1 MPSALR
7 PCTRVFLILIT
18 LTGITYAV
26 GELGLG
32 GLPVSLSVLGL
43 ALLKGSLVGD
53 YFMGL
58 KGLRGPWRWVI
69 VLWLLLLGGLIALAF
84 TLTS

>member
-1 MPSALR
+1 MPFAIR
-7 PCTRVFLILIT
+7 PCTRVFLVLIA

-58 KGLRGPWRWVI
+58 QGLRGLWRWVI

>member
-1 MPSALR
+1 MPSAFR

-26 GELGLG
+26 GELRLG

-58 KGLRGPWRWVI
+58 HGLRGPWRWVI

-84 TLTS
+84 TLTT